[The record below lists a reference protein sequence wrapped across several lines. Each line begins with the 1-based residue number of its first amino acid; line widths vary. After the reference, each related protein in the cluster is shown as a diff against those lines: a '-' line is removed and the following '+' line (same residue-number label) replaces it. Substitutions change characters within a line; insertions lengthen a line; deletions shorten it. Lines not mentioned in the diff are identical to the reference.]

1 MLMALKELK
10 ERIKKNKTVK
20 ILCVT
25 DQDELRDLVRQN
37 FGSFFDLFE
46 AISGEEGVKTA
57 LERKPD
63 VVLMD
68 LGMHHLSGVDA
79 AREIK
84 KALPQTKIIMLTM
97 YLCDS
102 CPTGL

>member
-1 MLMALKELK
+1 MALKELK
-10 ERIKKNKTVK
+10 ERIKNNKTVK

-25 DQDELRDLVRQN
+25 DQDELRDLVHQN
-37 FGSFFDLFE
+37 FGNFFDLFE
-46 AISGEEGVKTA
+46 ATCEEDGIAMA
-57 LERKPD
+57 LENKPD

-79 AREIK
+79 AREIRK
-84 KALPQTKIIMLTM
+84 VLPHTKIIMLTM

>member
-1 MLMALKELK
+1 MALKEFK
-10 ERIKKNKTVK
+10 ERIKNKKAVK

-37 FGSFFDLFE
+37 FGHFFDLSE
-46 AISGEEGVKTA
+46 AVSGEEGIQMA
-57 LERKPD
+57 LKNGPN

-84 KALPQTKIIMLTM
+84 KQLPHTKIIMLTM
-97 YLCDS
+97 YQCDS

>member
-1 MLMALKELK
+1 MTLIGLR
-10 ERIKKNKTVK
+10 ERIRNKKAIK

-25 DQDELRDLVRQN
+25 DQDELGDLVRQN
-37 FGSFFDLFE
+37 FGPFFDLSE
-46 AISGEEGVKTA
+46 ADSGEDGVKVA
-57 LERKPD
+57 LKKEPD
-63 VVLMD
+63 IVLMD

-84 KALPQTKIIMLTM
+84 RALPHTKIIMLTM

>member
-1 MLMALKELK
+1 MALIESK
-10 ERIKKNKTVK
+10 ERVRNKKTVK

-37 FGSFFDLFE
+37 FGYFFDLSE
-46 AISGEEGVKTA
+46 AASGEDGIKVA
-57 LERKPD
+57 LEKKPD

-79 AREIK
+79 ARGIRK
-84 KALPQTKIIMLTM
+84 LLPNTKIIMLTL
-97 YLCDS
+97 YQCDS
-102 CPTGL
+102 CPIGL

>member
-1 MLMALKELK
+1 MALIESK
-10 ERIKKNKTVK
+10 ERVRNKKTVK

-37 FGSFFDLFE
+37 LGHFFDLSE
-46 AISGEEGVKTA
+46 AVSGEDGIKAA
-57 LERKPD
+57 LGKEPD

-84 KALPQTKIIMLTM
+84 RALPHTKIIMLTM
-97 YLCDS
+97 YQCDS